1 MCDDHLPGGG
11 PGSAGFGVSRRNFL
25 GGVAAAALVPRLPF
39 AARLPLRSPARPVA
53 ADGASAYSL
62 AMHVHSSFSEYDG
75 SMDAQLWQATRNALD
90 VLWWT
95 EHDQRL
101 NDLDYRAT
109 VHFTSLT
116 AEQPGPGE
124 GYPWQWKQQ
133 ESGPVAS
140 GSGGIV
146 ATPCSPYDP
155 VAGGAL
161 WLAVTSQ
168 STSAAL
174 YGYQASAPGFN
185 YRANLTGQRLSIDV
199 LLNPGWSRG
208 YLELAIGTS
217 YHEAAGGRP
226 AGDYALSYRLVPAG
240 GPGGRAAAGSLGV
253 VTIPVDNS
261 SGWAT
266 VTVTPAADIAALW
279 PGLDY
284 RDFSLYQLYLHAVS
298 LGDGVSGYFDYLR
311 FTRSLSGEV
320 LLQQQQHMSTRLAAQ
335 YPSVIQQQ
343 GLEVSLTLPAPTT
356 ALDPYPHLNWFGSG
370 VTVQSYGDMTPVQW
384 KKYLARKVIP
394 QQIHSAGGLAS
405 YNHPFGVG
413 LATTPAG
420 NQDSLLQQTAQA
432 LLPSG
437 AYPGS
442 PGALGCDLLE
452 VGYVL
457 RGGPAAQPVG
467 VNLDH
472 HLRLWDVMSRNAVF
486 LTGNGTND
494 DHWGKDWRGA
504 INNWAT
510 SVWAPSTSLAGL
522 LAALAA
528 GRAWC
533 WSLSEFAGPGASLDL
548 VADGC
553 CPMGSVSL
561 SALTARKLTV
571 TATGIPAGGSLVV
584 LQGAVD
590 YAGSSEPLSNTRQIA
605 SYTAAQLASHG
616 GSATLTADTTAESYL
631 RTVVHDAN
639 GTTIAASNPVWL
651 LRNTPPG
658 GIPAPRQASC

>member
-1 MCDDHLPGGG
+1 M
-11 PGSAGFGVSRRNFL
+11 
-25 GGVAAAALVPRLPF
+25 AAVALVQQLPW
-39 AARLPLRSPARPVA
+39 AARLPLRSAARPVTA
-53 ADGASAYSL
+53 NGASAYSM
-62 AMHVHSSFSEYDG
+62 AMHVHSSFSEHDG
-75 SMDAQLWQATRNALD
+75 SMDAQLWQATQNAVD

-101 NDLDYRAT
+101 NDLDYRKT

-116 AEQPGPGE
+116 AEQPGTGE
-124 GYPWQWKQQ
+124 GRRWKWQLQ
-133 ESGPVAS
+133 ESPPAS

-146 ATPCSPYDP
+146 QTPCSPNDP

-161 WLAVTSQ
+161 SLAAT
-168 STSAAL
+168 STSTSPAL
-174 YGYQASAPGFN
+174 YGYWTNGSDFN
-185 YRANLTGQRLSIDV
+185 YRANLTGQSLSIEV

-217 YHEAAGGRP
+217 YHEATGGRP
-226 AGDYALSYRLVPAG
+226 AGDYALSFRLVPAG
-240 GPGGRAAAGSLGV
+240 GPGGRTAQGNLGV

-266 VTVTPAADIAALW
+266 VTVAPADDIAALW
-279 PGLDY
+279 PDLDY
-284 RDFSLYQLYLHAVS
+284 RDFSLYQLSLNAVS

-320 LLQQQQHMSTRLAAQ
+320 LLQQQQSMSTRLAAQ
-335 YPSVIQQQ
+335 YPSVLQQQ
-343 GLEVSLTLPAPTT
+343 GLEISLNLPA
-356 ALDPYPHLNWFGSG
+356 AGLDPYHHLNWFGSG
-370 VTVQSYGDMTPVQW
+370 VTVQKYHDMKPHQW
-384 KKYLARKVIP
+384 SKHLARNVVP
-394 QQIHSAGGLAS
+394 VIHSAGGLAS

-413 LATTPAG
+413 LPTKPLKPG
-420 NQDSLLQQTAQA
+420 QDSYLHQRAKA
-432 LLPSG
+432 MLPSG
-437 AYPGS
+437 EYLGS

-457 RGGPAAQPVG
+457 RGGSSMQPVG
-467 VNLDH
+467 MDLDH
-472 HLRLWDVMSRNAVF
+472 HLRLWDVMSRNAIF

-494 DHWGKDWRGA
+494 DHWGQNWHGNL
-504 INNWAT
+504 NNWAT
-510 SVWAPSTSLAGL
+510 SVWAPSTSIADL

-533 WSLSEFAGPGASLDL
+533 GSMSQFGSPVASLDL
-548 VADGC
+548 MADGC

-561 SALTARKLTV
+561 SALPTRKLTV
-571 TATGIPAGGSLVV
+571 TATGIPTGGKLVV

-590 YAGSSEPLSNTRQIA
+590 YAGSSGLDSNKQQIA
-605 SYTAAQLASHG
+605 SYTTTQLASNG
-616 GSATLTADTTAESYL
+616 GSKTIPVDTTAESYI

-639 GTTIAASNPVWL
+639 GTTIGASNPIWL
-651 LRNTPPG
+651 LHNTPPG